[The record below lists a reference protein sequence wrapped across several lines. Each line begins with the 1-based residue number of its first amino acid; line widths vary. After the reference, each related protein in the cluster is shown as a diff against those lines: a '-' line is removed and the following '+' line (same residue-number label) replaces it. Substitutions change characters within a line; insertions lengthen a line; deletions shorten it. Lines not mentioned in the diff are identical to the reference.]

1 MILKETG
8 ELAYQLGYNV
18 SGASTVGG
26 GGEWTQLLSK
36 VAQGRISL
44 IPNHTI
50 SCAF

>member
-26 GGEWTQLLSK
+26 EWTQLLSK
-36 VAQGRISL
+36 LARGES
-44 IPNHTI
+44 P
-50 SCAF
+50 

>member
-26 GGEWTQLLSK
+26 GVDTTFVQIG
-36 VAQGRISL
+36 
-44 IPNHTI
+44 
-50 SCAF
+50 